1 MEIRLDYQNGHGH
14 YTSTDY
20 PCRSGLWVAVDYQKP
35 GTLMVAA
42 LNMWWPDG
50 NIFRSTDGGATWT
63 RLWDWNKQG
72 VSSKKFYTFNN
83 AIVPWL
89 SPNYTVTT
97 LDLKQFG

>member
-1 MEIRLDYQNGHGH
+1 M
-14 YTSTDY
+14 TTKTVTDITPPPITLAGQGY
-20 PCRSGLWVAVDYQKP
+20 GFGGLAVDYQKP

-50 NIFRSTDGGATWT
+50 NIFRSTNGGATWT

-72 VSSKKFYTFNN
+72 VSTKKFYTFNN

-89 SPNYTVTT
+89 SPDYTVTT
-97 LDLKQFG
+97 LDLKQIG